1 MDITNGDGQ
10 TREQQTQPQAA
21 APPMAEGGTSPEAR
35 LEIVADNL
43 LSLVVSSHLLPIRID
58 CW

>member
-1 MDITNGDGQ
+1 MDITNGDSQ

-21 APPMAEGGTSPEAR
+21 VPSMAEGGTSLGAR
-35 LEIVADNL
+35 LEIVGDNM

-58 CW
+58 C